1 MAQFK
6 EKAFQVLED
15 AYLKIMSEPTI
26 GMGPDELKERGEAL
40 RQLTLDML
48 RMETANL
55 SELQAAFEVEGKR
68 MTEAL
73 KAMEEAI
80 KANTD
85 YLTMLQSIDH
95 SLDIM
100 RHFFFL
106 LL

>member
-6 EKAFQVLED
+6 DKAFQTLED
-15 AYLKIMSEPTI
+15 AYLKIMSTPTI
-26 GMGPDELKERGEAL
+26 DMTPEDLRDRGEAL
-40 RQLTLDML
+40 RQLSLDML

-55 SELQAAFEVEGKR
+55 YEIQAAIEVEGKR
-68 MTEAL
+68 MNEAL

-85 YLTMLQSIDH
+85 YLTMLQSVEH

-100 RHFFFL
+100 RHFFL
-106 LL
+106 LLL